1 MSHFLCIT
9 EKCRAALYREQRS
22 QETPNSAL
30 ITTEKTQ
37 QSFWLD
43 DSALCLV
50 GQSFFSYLI
59 KGKVRGWEK
68 GGMVGVF
75 SGVFI
80 ISLPYG
86 IDPIIRL
93 YHNKVVKIWSSSFAV
108 QKFSKTYEE
117 HLEIRLF

>member
-1 MSHFLCIT
+1 
-9 EKCRAALYREQRS
+9 
-22 QETPNSAL
+22 
-30 ITTEKTQ
+30 
-37 QSFWLD
+37 
-43 DSALCLV
+43 
-50 GQSFFSYLI
+50 
-59 KGKVRGWEK
+59 
-68 GGMVGVF
+68 MVGVF

-117 HLEIRLF
+117 HLEIRLFWMLWIIQCQELGSSFKVAKF